1 VSLLHALVLGIVQGV
16 TEYIPISSS
25 AHLVLVPWLLGWP
38 VPPFTFDVLVQW
50 GTLVGVFVYFWSD
63 LWDIVRAVLL
73 GLAHRRPFETP
84 AACMGWYIALGTLP
98 ATAFGLFLKDF
109 FEAAFSAPVHVA
121 ALLLATVAILVAAER
136 FGRRER
142 RTAELGWLDALVIGC
157 WQVAALLPGISRSG
171 STIGGAML
179 RDFDRYSAARFSFLL
194 SVPALLGAGVLAIG
208 DLVHAGALAADLP
221 VLSIGFVAAAVSGYL
236 CIRWLLGYLQR
247 RSLTVF
253 AVYCALFGLF
263 CLAVALIRG

>member
-1 VSLLHALVLGIVQGV
+1 
-16 TEYIPISSS
+16 
-25 AHLVLVPWLLGWP
+25 
-38 VPPFTFDVLVQW
+38 
-50 GTLVGVFVYFWSD
+50 
-63 LWDIVRAVLL
+63 
-73 GLAHRRPFETP
+73 
-84 AACMGWYIALGTLP
+84 MGWYIVLGTLP
-98 ATAFGLFLKDF
+98 AVAFGFFLKDF
-109 FEAAFSAPVHVA
+109 FEGVFGAPVYVA
-121 ALLLATVAILVAAER
+121 ALLLGTAAILVAAER

-142 RTAELGWLDALVIGC
+142 TTADFGWLDALVVGC
-157 WQVAALLPGISRSG
+157 WQVVALLPGISRSG

-179 RDFDRYSAARFSFLL
+179 RGFDRYSAARFSFLL

-208 DLVHAGALAADLP
+208 DLVKAGSLAGDLSALA
-221 VLSIGFVAAAVSGYL
+221 IGSVAAAVSGYL